1 MHFFG
6 RRRVRLRPA
15 YALLYPHVLDNVWL
29 GARRVAS
36 LVRRTDP
43 TARQR
48 ERAGER
54 LLPDEHFEFRGQ
66 PRAGAAR
73 SGRSTRSSDGVEQ
86 NRLRPTG

>member
-15 YALLYPHVLDNVWL
+15 YALLYPQVLDDVWL

-36 LVRRTDP
+36 LVRRTDAA
-43 TARQR
+43 ARQR

-54 LLPDEHFEFRGQ
+54 LLPDAHFEFRGES
-66 PRAGAAR
+66 RASAAR
-73 SGRSTRSSDGVEQ
+73 SHRYTRSSDGEQ
-86 NRLRPTG
+86 DRLRPTG